1 MYFCP
6 KCNFLLD
13 ITKTL
18 QNKNSKQIS
27 SIDIF
32 IEKSLNNDL
41 NNISNLEFS
50 EDELLKSSIFKKL
63 DDKEQKIVKN
73 KYEIYGKNNNLVNA
87 YFFCDNCNY
96 NTKLES
102 GAIIFKTNTVN
113 NLKESNEILLSR
125 VLDMTLPRTKD
136 FICPNQKCETNKNYS
151 DKNREAVFYR
161 PSSDSYNLKYIC
173 CFCKTSWSPYFQ
185 TTSSK

>member
-27 SIDIF
+27 SVDIF

-41 NNISNLEFS
+41 NNISNLEFG

-87 YFFCDNCNY
+87 YFFCDNCNF

-113 NLKESNEILLSR
+113 NLEESNEILLSR

-136 FICPNQKCETNKNYS
+136 FICPNKKCETNIKFS
-151 DKNREAVFYR
+151 DKKREAVFYR
-161 PSSDSYNLKYIC
+161 PNSNSYNLKYIC

-185 TTSSK
+185 TVSSK